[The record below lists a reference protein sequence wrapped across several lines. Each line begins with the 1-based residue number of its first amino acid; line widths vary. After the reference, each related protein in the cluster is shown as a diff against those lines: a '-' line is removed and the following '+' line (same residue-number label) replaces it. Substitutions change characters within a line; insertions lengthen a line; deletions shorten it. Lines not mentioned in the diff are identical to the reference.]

1 MSLSQGLRE
10 RRAEII
16 REMRA
21 SLDSSDPIRQQR
33 WKDLDIKQAALK
45 LQIDAEENRAAM
57 GRLEDEMSHVDR
69 RAAQL
74 PPINAGFSSGTDDNV
89 TGTPEYREAFNK
101 FCRKGTPIEMSLGA
115 AEQRTYSGLSDAAN
129 GVLVPVGFQR
139 ELEARLLAF
148 GQMRQ
153 ACRVISTAAGNPLP
167 WPTMDDTAN
176 AGTWLAEAA
185 PVNQTNP
192 TYSNVQLG
200 ASMLSSDMVL
210 ISVQLLQD
218 SAFNMEQEL
227 AQAFGTRLGRGLN
240 KAYTVG
246 DGSVIPITGLLTALT
261 AVGGRSVT
269 AVGSS
274 ANDGGSETGG
284 TTIGTDDFS
293 NLIAGLDVAYRQD
306 PSCAFMAHQST
317 FDTVRKLKDK
327 YGRPVWEVSLAQGEP
342 DKIYGYKY
350 FYNNA
355 LPTIAVNAKTVIFGA
370 FHKYIIRD
378 VLGMTLVR
386 YNELFMQ
393 NHQIGFEAFL
403 RSDGKLLQPNA
414 FVYLQQASS

>member
-1 MSLSQGLRE
+1 MSLAQGLRE
-10 RRAEII
+10 QRAEII

-45 LQIDAEENRAAM
+45 LQIDADENRAAL
-57 GRLEDEMSHVDR
+57 GRLEDEISRVDR

-74 PPINAGFSSGTDDNV
+74 PPINAGFSSGKDDGV
-89 TGTPEYREAFNK
+89 TATPEYRDAFNR

-115 AEQRTYSGLSDAAN
+115 VEQRTYSGLSDAAD
-129 GVLVPVGFQR
+129 GVLVPAGFQR
-139 ELEARLLAF
+139 ELEVRLLAY

-153 ACRVISTAAGNPLP
+153 ACRVVPTATGNPLP
-167 WPTMDDTAN
+167 WPTMDDTTAQ
-176 AGTWLAEAA
+176 GTWLAEAA

-192 TYSNVQLG
+192 TYSNINLG
-200 ASMLSSDMVL
+200 ANMLSSDQVL

-218 SAFNMEQEL
+218 SAFNMESEL
-227 AQAFGTRLGRGLN
+227 ASAFGTRLGRGLN
-240 KAYTVG
+240 AAYTN
-246 DGSVIPITGLLTALT
+246 GSGSGQPNGIIPALT
-261 AVGGRSVT
+261 AAGGRSVI

-284 TTIGTDDFS
+284 TSVGTDDFS
-293 NLIAGLDVAYRQD
+293 NLIAAVDVAYRQD
-306 PSCAFMAHQST
+306 PSCAFMANQAT

-342 DKIYGYKY
+342 DKIFGYKY
-350 FYNNA
+350 YFNNA
-355 LPTIAVNAKTVIFGA
+355 MPTIAVNAKTVIFGA

-378 VLGMTLVR
+378 VLGMTVVR
-386 YNELFMQ
+386 YNELYMP

-403 RSDGKLLQPNA
+403 RTDGQLLQSKA
-414 FVYLQQASS
+414 FAYLMQASS